1 MNALTR
7 SYLSVAALA
16 AVFLGLAV
24 AADDEADRLPAGEGK
39 QTLVKVC
46 GECHGYESIRK
57 LRLSK
62 DDWDQKISDMVVNG
76 ARGTDEEMAAILDYL
91 TKTFGP
97 DSKIWVNT
105 APFSE
110 LKAILKL
117 TNEETDALIAYR
129 KQSGPFKQWQDM
141 SKAPGVDAKK
151 LEAAKDKM
159 AF

>member
-1 MNALTR
+1 MRFFPAIATLVAL
-7 SYLSVAALA
+7 SFGFA
-16 AVFLGLAV
+16 F
-24 AADDEADRLPAGEGK
+24 AADDEADRLPPGPGR

-46 GECHGYESIRK
+46 GECHGYEGIRK
-57 LRLSK
+57 LRMSK

-76 ARGTDEEMAAILDYL
+76 AKGTNEELADVLDYL

-117 TNEETDALIAYR
+117 SNEETDALIAYR
-129 KQSGPFKQWQDM
+129 TKSGPFKSWQDVA
-141 SKAPGVDAKK
+141 KAPGVDPAKV
-151 LEAAKDKM
+151 EAAKDKM